1 MLPFSGSVSVEY
13 VFCVIKLTGLIETVF
28 TVSLEFNFNDFNDRV
43 LVKILLFGHQIKA
56 YPD

>member
-1 MLPFSGSVSVEY
+1 MLPFSGGGSVEQ
-13 VFCVIKLTGLIETVF
+13 VLCVISLTGLIEPVF
-28 TVSLEFNFNDFNDRV
+28 AVSLEFNFNNFNDRV